1 MPAQL
6 LLLIS
11 VQLNGKYQVL
21 KTCMNFTNVS
31 KKVKIATVVRAADW
45 YSMLTVPIKKTAT
58 CMKKKKYTEKKMQ
71 EFHLSLCFSSLPL
84 FHIFT
89 WACDTGLA
97 GEYLEGKF
105 LLNT

>member
-31 KKVKIATVVRAADW
+31 KKVKIATVVRAAD
-45 YSMLTVPIKKTAT
+45 
-58 CMKKKKYTEKKMQ
+58 
-71 EFHLSLCFSSLPL
+71 
-84 FHIFT
+84 
-89 WACDTGLA
+89 
-97 GEYLEGKF
+97 
-105 LLNT
+105 